1 MMKPYTHRRLVLKI
15 VHRVSKLNQNA
26 SLKSYIDMNTDLG
39 KKVKSGFEKNF
50 FWLIN
55 NAVFWEA
62 MDNLRK
68 YIKLV
73 TTKRRNNYLVS
84 KPNFHSSKFLT
95 KNLLAIEMKKT
106 EILINKPVCFRLSIL
121 ELNKILMYEFC
132 YFYVKPKYDEKPR
145 LRYMDTNSFFVYIK
159 TDDIYKDMPE
169 DVKTRFDT
177 SNCELEFNF
186 FGWSLSKRQN

>member
-1 MMKPYTHRRLVLKI
+1 MMKLYTHRRLVLKI
-15 VHRVSKLNQNA
+15 VHRVIKLNQNA

-39 KKVKSGFEKNF
+39 KKVKSGFEKDF

-62 MDNLRK
+62 MENLRK
-68 YIKLV
+68 YMKLV
-73 TTKRRNNYLVS
+73 ITKRRNNYLVS

-95 KNLLAIEMKKT
+95 KNLLAIEMQKT

-121 ELNKILMYEFC
+121 ELNKILIYGFC
-132 YFYVKPKYDEKPR
+132 YFYVKPKYHEKPR
-145 LRYMDTNSFFVYIK
+145 LCYMDTNSFFVYIK